1 MELLRRFITRVE
13 LHEATATD
21 YQILY
26 DAMKEAGFV
35 KTIKEFKLNNV
46 YKLPEGEYHYS
57 SEKVIESKDVLDIA
71 IKAVAK
77 TKKEY
82 QIIVTKA
89 DGLISFTNLT
99 PDK

>member
-13 LHEATATD
+13 LHEADATD

-26 DAMKEAGFV
+26 DAMKGAGFV
-35 KTIKEFKLNNV
+35 KTITEFNSNNM

-57 SEKVIESKDVLDIA
+57 SEKVIEAKDVLDIA

-82 QIIVTKA
+82 QILVTKA
-89 DGLISFTNLT
+89 DGLISYINLT
-99 PDK
+99 PVI

>member
-1 MELLRRFITRVE
+1 MEPLRRFIIRVE
-13 LHEATATD
+13 LHKADATD

-26 DAMKEAGFV
+26 DAMKEAEFV
-35 KTIKEFKLNNV
+35 KTIKKFNSNNI

-57 SEKVIESKDVLDIA
+57 SKKVIEAKDVLDIA

-82 QIIVTKA
+82 QILVTKA
-89 DGLISFTNLT
+89 DGAISFIHLT